1 MKNILGYYLMPHP
14 PLIIPSIGKG
24 EEKKIQN
31 TINACESI
39 GKEISILKPETI
51 VVITPH
57 ATMFSDAIAISNEE
71 KIKGNLIKFRDFE
84 TNIELEIDKEFNDEL
99 LNLCKSENISAAG
112 IDSNLLRRFNKDYE
126 LDHGTMVPM
135 YFINKY
141 YTDYKLVHITYSILN
156 DIELYKFG
164 MAIQKTAKNL
174 NKNTVIIASGDLSH
188 RLTEEGPYEYL
199 PQGAKFDK
207 ELIENLENGNVVNIF
222 NMDKCMIEEAGE
234 CGLRSL
240 YILLGAM
247 EGNSIQGELLSYE
260 GPFGVGY
267 GVMKFKQEG
276 ENISNLD
283 KLLKIKEESFN
294 KKISNSNPYVK
305 LARESLNYY
314 FKYKRLMIASNDLP
328 REMLEERHGVFVSLK
343 KFGQLRGCI
352 GTIFPT
358 TDCVANEIIRNA
370 IQAAI
375 ADPRFLEVT
384 EDELVDIDISVDVLT
399 NPIKAIKEELNPKI
413 YGVIVS
419 KGQNRGLLLPDLEGV
434 DTVEEQL
441 NIACQKGGID
451 PNSDYSIEKFEVIRY
466 KEGKNNEI

>member
-1 MKNILGYYLMPHP
+1 
-14 PLIIPSIGKG
+14 
-24 EEKKIQN
+24 
-31 TINACESI
+31 
-39 GKEISILKPETI
+39 
-51 VVITPH
+51 
-57 ATMFSDAIAISNEE
+57 MFSDAIAISNEE

-99 LNLCKSENISAAG
+99 LNLCKSENISATG

-188 RLTEEGPYEYL
+188 RLTEDGPYEYS
-199 PQGAKFDK
+199 PQGAKFYK

-267 GVMKFKQEG
+267 GVMKFKQES

-314 FKYKRLMIASNDLP
+314 FKNKRLMIASNDLP

-441 NIACQKGGID
+441 NIACQKGGIN
-451 PNSDYSIEKFEVIRY
+451 PNSDYNIEKFEVIRY
-466 KEGKNNEI
+466 KEGENNEI

>member
-1 MKNILGYYLMPHP
+1 
-14 PLIIPSIGKG
+14 
-24 EEKKIQN
+24 
-31 TINACESI
+31 
-39 GKEISILKPETI
+39 
-51 VVITPH
+51 
-57 ATMFSDAIAISNEE
+57 
-71 KIKGNLIKFRDFE
+71 
-84 TNIELEIDKEFNDEL
+84 
-99 LNLCKSENISAAG
+99 
-112 IDSNLLRRFNKDYE
+112 
-126 LDHGTMVPM
+126 
-135 YFINKY
+135 
-141 YTDYKLVHITYSILN
+141 
-156 DIELYKFG
+156 

-188 RLTEEGPYEYL
+188 RLTEDGPYEYS

-267 GVMKFKQEG
+267 GVMKFKQES

-314 FKYKRLMIASNDLP
+314 FKNKRLMIASNDLP

-399 NPIKAIKEELNPKI
+399 NTIKAIKEELNPKI

-441 NIACQKGGID
+441 NIACQKGGIN
-451 PNSDYSIEKFEVIRY
+451 PNSDYNIEKFEVIRY
-466 KEGKNNEI
+466 KEGENNEI

>member
-1 MKNILGYYLMPHP
+1 MKNILGYYLTPHP

-31 TINACESI
+31 TINAFESI

-51 VVITPH
+51 IVITPH
-57 ATMFSDAIAISNEE
+57 GTMFSDAIAISNE
-71 KIKGNLIKFRDFE
+71 KNIKGNLIQFGDFK

-99 LNLCKSENISAAG
+99 ISICENENISAAG
-112 IDSNLLRRFNKDYE
+112 IDANLLRRFNKHYE

-141 YTDYKLVHITYSILN
+141 YKDYKLVHITYSMLD

-174 NKNTVIIASGDLSH
+174 NKNIVIIASGDLSH
-188 RLTEEGPYEYL
+188 KLTEDGPYNYSQ
-199 PQGAKFDK
+199 QGPKFDR
-207 ELIENLENGNVVNIF
+207 ELIENLKNGNVVNIF
-222 NMDKCMIEEAGE
+222 NMDKCMVEEAGE

-240 YILLGAM
+240 YILLGSM
-247 EGNSIQGELLSYE
+247 EGNSMSGELLSYE

-267 GVMKFKQEG
+267 GVMKFKKKDEVV
-276 ENISNLD
+276 SNLD
-283 KLLKIKEESFN
+283 KLLKVKEDNFN

-305 LARESLNYY
+305 LARQSLNYY
-314 FKYKRLMIASNDLP
+314 FKNKRLMIASDDLP
-328 REMLEERHGVFVSLK
+328 KEMLEEKHGVFVSLK

-358 TDCVANEIIRNA
+358 TDSVANEIIRNA
-370 IQAAI
+370 IQAAL

-399 NPIKAIKEELNPKI
+399 DPIKATKEELNPKI

-419 KGQNRGLLLPDLEGV
+419 KGKNRGLLLPDLEGIN
-434 DTVEEQL
+434 TVEEQL
-441 NIACQKGGID
+441 SIACQKGEID
-451 PNSDYSIEKFEVIRY
+451 PNGDYDIEKFEVIRY
-466 KEGKNNEI
+466 KEGENSEI

>member
-1 MKNILGYYLMPHP
+1 
-14 PLIIPSIGKG
+14 
-24 EEKKIQN
+24 
-31 TINACESI
+31 
-39 GKEISILKPETI
+39 
-51 VVITPH
+51 
-57 ATMFSDAIAISNEE
+57 MFSDAIAISNEE

-99 LNLCKSENISAAG
+99 LNLCKSENISATG

-188 RLTEEGPYEYL
+188 RLTEEGPYEYS

-207 ELIENLENGNVVNIF
+207 KLIENLENGNVVNIF

-267 GVMKFKQEG
+267 GVMKFKQES

-314 FKYKRLMIASNDLP
+314 FKNKRLMIASNDLP

-352 GTIFPT
+352 GIIFPT

-375 ADPRFLEVT
+375 ADLRFLEVT

-441 NIACQKGGID
+441 NIACQKGGIN

-466 KEGKNNEI
+466 KEGENNEI

>member
-1 MKNILGYYLMPHP
+1 
-14 PLIIPSIGKG
+14 
-24 EEKKIQN
+24 
-31 TINACESI
+31 
-39 GKEISILKPETI
+39 
-51 VVITPH
+51 
-57 ATMFSDAIAISNEE
+57 MFSDAIAISNEE

-99 LNLCKSENISAAG
+99 LNLCKSENISATG

-188 RLTEEGPYEYL
+188 RLTEDGPYEYS
-199 PQGAKFDK
+199 PQGEKFDK

-267 GVMKFKQEG
+267 GVMKFKQES

-314 FKYKRLMIASNDLP
+314 FKNKRLMIASNDLP

-441 NIACQKGGID
+441 NIACQKGGIN

-466 KEGKNNEI
+466 KEGENNEI

>member
-1 MKNILGYYLMPHP
+1 
-14 PLIIPSIGKG
+14 
-24 EEKKIQN
+24 
-31 TINACESI
+31 
-39 GKEISILKPETI
+39 
-51 VVITPH
+51 
-57 ATMFSDAIAISNEE
+57 MFSDAIAISNEE

-99 LNLCKSENISAAG
+99 LNLCKSENISATG

-188 RLTEEGPYEYL
+188 RLTEDGPYEYS

-222 NMDKCMIEEAGE
+222 NMEKCMIEEAGE

-267 GVMKFKQEG
+267 GVMKFKQES

-314 FKYKRLMIASNDLP
+314 FKNKRLMIASNDLP

-441 NIACQKGGID
+441 NIACQKGGIN
-451 PNSDYSIEKFEVIRY
+451 PNSDYNIEKFEVIRY
-466 KEGKNNEI
+466 KEGENNEI

>member
-1 MKNILGYYLMPHP
+1 
-14 PLIIPSIGKG
+14 
-24 EEKKIQN
+24 
-31 TINACESI
+31 
-39 GKEISILKPETI
+39 
-51 VVITPH
+51 
-57 ATMFSDAIAISNEE
+57 MFSDAIAISNEE

-84 TNIELEIDKEFNDEL
+84 TNIELEIDKEFNNEL
-99 LNLCKSENISAAG
+99 LNLCKSENISATG

-188 RLTEEGPYEYL
+188 RLTEDGPYEYS

-267 GVMKFKQEG
+267 GVMKFKQES

-441 NIACQKGGID
+441 NIACQKGGIN
-451 PNSDYSIEKFEVIRY
+451 PNSDYNIEKFEVIRY
-466 KEGKNNEI
+466 KEGENNEI

>member
-1 MKNILGYYLMPHP
+1 
-14 PLIIPSIGKG
+14 
-24 EEKKIQN
+24 
-31 TINACESI
+31 
-39 GKEISILKPETI
+39 
-51 VVITPH
+51 
-57 ATMFSDAIAISNEE
+57 MFSDAIAISNEE

-99 LNLCKSENISAAG
+99 LNLCKSENISATG

-188 RLTEEGPYEYL
+188 RLTEDGPYEYS

-240 YILLGAM
+240 YILFGAM

-267 GVMKFKQEG
+267 GVMKFKQES

-419 KGQNRGLLLPDLEGV
+419 KGQNRGLLLPDIEGV

-441 NIACQKGGID
+441 NIACQKGGIN
-451 PNSDYSIEKFEVIRY
+451 PNSDYNIEKFEVIRY
-466 KEGKNNEI
+466 KEGENNEI

>member
-1 MKNILGYYLMPHP
+1 
-14 PLIIPSIGKG
+14 
-24 EEKKIQN
+24 
-31 TINACESI
+31 
-39 GKEISILKPETI
+39 
-51 VVITPH
+51 
-57 ATMFSDAIAISNEE
+57 MFSDAIAISNEE

-99 LNLCKSENISAAG
+99 LNLCKSENISATG

-188 RLTEEGPYEYL
+188 RLTEDGPYEYS

-234 CGLRSL
+234 CGIRSL

-267 GVMKFKQEG
+267 GVMKFKQEC

-314 FKYKRLMIASNDLP
+314 FKNKRLMIASNDLP

-441 NIACQKGGID
+441 NIACQKGGIN
-451 PNSDYSIEKFEVIRY
+451 PNSDYNIEKFEVIRY
-466 KEGKNNEI
+466 KEGENNEI

>member
-1 MKNILGYYLMPHP
+1 
-14 PLIIPSIGKG
+14 
-24 EEKKIQN
+24 
-31 TINACESI
+31 
-39 GKEISILKPETI
+39 
-51 VVITPH
+51 
-57 ATMFSDAIAISNEE
+57 MFSDAIAISNEE

-99 LNLCKSENISAAG
+99 LNLCKSENISATG

-188 RLTEEGPYEYL
+188 RLTEEGPYEYS

-207 ELIENLENGNVVNIF
+207 ELIKNLENGNVVNIF

-267 GVMKFKQEG
+267 GVMKFKQES

-441 NIACQKGGID
+441 NIACQKGGIN
-451 PNSDYSIEKFEVIRY
+451 PNSDYNIEKFEVIRY
-466 KEGKNNEI
+466 KEGENNEI

>member
-1 MKNILGYYLMPHP
+1 
-14 PLIIPSIGKG
+14 
-24 EEKKIQN
+24 
-31 TINACESI
+31 
-39 GKEISILKPETI
+39 
-51 VVITPH
+51 
-57 ATMFSDAIAISNEE
+57 MFSDAIAISNEE

-99 LNLCKSENISAAG
+99 LNLCKSENISATG

-188 RLTEEGPYEYL
+188 RLTEDGPYEYS

-222 NMDKCMIEEAGE
+222 NMEKCMIEEAGE

-267 GVMKFKQEG
+267 GVMKFKQES

-441 NIACQKGGID
+441 NIACQKGGIN
-451 PNSDYSIEKFEVIRY
+451 PNSDYNIEKFEVIRY
-466 KEGKNNEI
+466 KEGENNEI

>member
-1 MKNILGYYLMPHP
+1 
-14 PLIIPSIGKG
+14 
-24 EEKKIQN
+24 
-31 TINACESI
+31 
-39 GKEISILKPETI
+39 
-51 VVITPH
+51 
-57 ATMFSDAIAISNEE
+57 MFSDAIAISNEE

-99 LNLCKSENISAAG
+99 LNLCKSENISATG

-188 RLTEEGPYEYL
+188 RLTEDGPYEYS

-267 GVMKFKQEG
+267 GVMKFKQES

-294 KKISNSNPYVK
+294 KKIYNSNPYVK

-314 FKYKRLMIASNDLP
+314 FNYKRLMIASNDLP

-352 GTIFPT
+352 GTIFPI

-441 NIACQKGGID
+441 NIACQKGGIN
-451 PNSDYSIEKFEVIRY
+451 PNSDYNIEKFEVIRY
-466 KEGKNNEI
+466 KEGENNEI

>member
-1 MKNILGYYLMPHP
+1 
-14 PLIIPSIGKG
+14 
-24 EEKKIQN
+24 
-31 TINACESI
+31 
-39 GKEISILKPETI
+39 
-51 VVITPH
+51 
-57 ATMFSDAIAISNEE
+57 MFSDAIAISNEE

-99 LNLCKSENISAAG
+99 LNLCKSENISATG

-188 RLTEEGPYEYL
+188 RLTEDGPYEYS

-267 GVMKFKQEG
+267 GVMKFKQES

-294 KKISNSNPYVK
+294 KKIYNSNPYVK

-441 NIACQKGGID
+441 NIACQKGGIN
-451 PNSDYSIEKFEVIRY
+451 PNSDYNIEKFEVIRY
-466 KEGKNNEI
+466 KEGENNEI

>member
-1 MKNILGYYLMPHP
+1 
-14 PLIIPSIGKG
+14 
-24 EEKKIQN
+24 
-31 TINACESI
+31 
-39 GKEISILKPETI
+39 
-51 VVITPH
+51 
-57 ATMFSDAIAISNEE
+57 MFSDAIAISNEE

-99 LNLCKSENISAAG
+99 LNLCKSENISATG

-188 RLTEEGPYEYL
+188 RLTEDGPYEYS

-222 NMDKCMIEEAGE
+222 NMDNCMIEEAGE

-314 FKYKRLMIASNDLP
+314 FKNKRLMIASNDLP

-441 NIACQKGGID
+441 NIACQKGGIN
-451 PNSDYSIEKFEVIRY
+451 PNSDYNIEKFEVIRY
-466 KEGKNNEI
+466 KEGENNEI

>member
-24 EEKKIQN
+24 EEKKIQS

-51 VVITPH
+51 IVITPH

-84 TNIELEIDKEFNDEL
+84 TNIELEIDKEFNNEL
-99 LNLCKSENISAAG
+99 ISLCKKEDISAAEV
-112 IDSNLLRRFNKDYE
+112 DSNLLRRFNKDYE
-126 LDHGTMVPM
+126 LDHGTIVPM
-135 YFINKY
+135 YFVNKY
-141 YTDYKLVHITYSILN
+141 YTDYKLVHITYSILS

-174 NKNTVIIASGDLSH
+174 NKNIVLIASGDLSH
-188 RLTEEGPYEYL
+188 RLTEDGPYDYSPE
-199 PQGAKFDK
+199 GAKFDR
-207 ELIENLENGNVVNIF
+207 ELIENLKNGNVVNIF
-222 NMDKCMIEEAGE
+222 NMNKCMVEEAGE

-267 GVMKFKQEG
+267 GVMKFNKKDEVT
-276 ENISNLD
+276 SNLD
-283 KLLKIKEESFN
+283 KLLKIKEDNFS
-294 KKISNSNPYVK
+294 KKVLKSNPYVK
-305 LARESLNYY
+305 LARQSLDYY
-314 FKYKRLMIASNDLP
+314 FKNKRLMIASEDLP
-328 REMLEERHGVFVSLK
+328 KEMLNERHGVFVSLK

-358 TDCVANEIIRNA
+358 TDCVANEIIRNT
-370 IQAAI
+370 IQAALT
-375 ADPRFLEVT
+375 DPRFLEVT

-399 NPIKAIKEELNPKI
+399 DPIKCTKEELNPKI

-419 KGQNRGLLLPDLEGV
+419 KGQNKGLLLPDLEGV
-434 DTVEEQL
+434 NTVEEQL

-451 PNSDYSIEKFEVIRY
+451 PNDDYNIEKFEVIRY
-466 KEGKNNEI
+466 KEGDDY

>member
-1 MKNILGYYLMPHP
+1 
-14 PLIIPSIGKG
+14 
-24 EEKKIQN
+24 
-31 TINACESI
+31 
-39 GKEISILKPETI
+39 
-51 VVITPH
+51 
-57 ATMFSDAIAISNEE
+57 MFSDAIAISNEE

-99 LNLCKSENISAAG
+99 LNLCKSENISATG

-188 RLTEEGPYEYL
+188 RLTEDGPYEYS

-267 GVMKFKQEG
+267 GVMKFKQES

-314 FKYKRLMIASNDLP
+314 FKNKRLMIASNDLP

-352 GTIFPT
+352 GTIFPI

-419 KGQNRGLLLPDLEGV
+419 KGQNRGLLLPDLEGI

-441 NIACQKGGID
+441 NIACQKGGIN
-451 PNSDYSIEKFEVIRY
+451 PNSDYNIEKFEVIRY
-466 KEGKNNEI
+466 KEGENNEI

>member
-1 MKNILGYYLMPHP
+1 
-14 PLIIPSIGKG
+14 
-24 EEKKIQN
+24 
-31 TINACESI
+31 
-39 GKEISILKPETI
+39 
-51 VVITPH
+51 
-57 ATMFSDAIAISNEE
+57 MFSDAIAISNEE

-188 RLTEEGPYEYL
+188 RLTEDGPYEYS

-234 CGLRSL
+234 CGIRSL
-240 YILLGAM
+240 YILLGDM

-267 GVMKFKQEG
+267 GVMKFNMACIRLFEGIKYVLPILHPNKKRLALIMCPEEDSASVEWARQKG
-276 ENISNLD
+276 ENWV
-283 KLLKIKEESFN
+283 N
-294 KKISNSNPYVK
+294 KDIT
-305 LARESLNYY
+305 SLEFVENI
-314 FKYKRLMIASNDLP
+314 FRLMNWN
-328 REMLEERHGVFVSLK
+328 RECRYKVLGRVANSDQGLCMLFDLEEAIMFTPKPQEYADPLTGEMK
-343 KFGQLRGCI
+343 KKQMKFFPDTYRNRI
-352 GTIFPT
+352 GKSYN
-358 TDCVANEIIRNA
+358 DY
-370 IQAAI
+370 I
-375 ADPRFLEVT
+375 ADHQMNMF
-384 EDELVDIDISVDVLT
+384 EDFIGYQGSAVLDEPVREEDSFSKESMSQESEISE
-399 NPIKAIKEELNPKI
+399 NI
-413 YGVIVS
+413 
-419 KGQNRGLLLPDLEGV
+419 LLPDLAKQSE
-434 DTVEEQL
+434 
-441 NIACQKGGID
+441 
-451 PNSDYSIEKFEVIRY
+451 SIEQQS
-466 KEGKNNEI
+466 GEIAERGMQT

>member
-1 MKNILGYYLMPHP
+1 
-14 PLIIPSIGKG
+14 
-24 EEKKIQN
+24 
-31 TINACESI
+31 
-39 GKEISILKPETI
+39 
-51 VVITPH
+51 
-57 ATMFSDAIAISNEE
+57 MFSDAIAISNEE

-99 LNLCKSENISAAG
+99 LNLCKSENISATG

-188 RLTEEGPYEYL
+188 RLTEDGPYEYS

-267 GVMKFKQEG
+267 GVMKFKQES

-314 FKYKRLMIASNDLP
+314 FKNKRLMIASNDLP

-441 NIACQKGGID
+441 NIACQKGGIN
-451 PNSDYSIEKFEVIRY
+451 PNSDYNIEKFEVIRY
-466 KEGKNNEI
+466 KEGENNEI

>member
-1 MKNILGYYLMPHP
+1 
-14 PLIIPSIGKG
+14 
-24 EEKKIQN
+24 
-31 TINACESI
+31 
-39 GKEISILKPETI
+39 
-51 VVITPH
+51 
-57 ATMFSDAIAISNEE
+57 MFSDAIAISNEE

-99 LNLCKSENISAAG
+99 LNLCKSENISATG

-188 RLTEEGPYEYL
+188 RLTEDGPYEYS

-267 GVMKFKQEG
+267 GVMKFKQES

-294 KKISNSNPYVK
+294 KKIYNSNPYVK

-466 KEGKNNEI
+466 KEGENNEI

>member
-1 MKNILGYYLMPHP
+1 
-14 PLIIPSIGKG
+14 
-24 EEKKIQN
+24 
-31 TINACESI
+31 
-39 GKEISILKPETI
+39 
-51 VVITPH
+51 
-57 ATMFSDAIAISNEE
+57 MFSDAIAISNEE

-112 IDSNLLRRFNKDYE
+112 IDSNLLIRFNKDYE

-188 RLTEEGPYEYL
+188 RLTEEGPYEYS

-267 GVMKFKQEG
+267 GVMKFK
-276 ENISNLD
+276 
-283 KLLKIKEESFN
+283 
-294 KKISNSNPYVK
+294 
-305 LARESLNYY
+305 
-314 FKYKRLMIASNDLP
+314 
-328 REMLEERHGVFVSLK
+328 
-343 KFGQLRGCI
+343 
-352 GTIFPT
+352 
-358 TDCVANEIIRNA
+358 
-370 IQAAI
+370 
-375 ADPRFLEVT
+375 
-384 EDELVDIDISVDVLT
+384 
-399 NPIKAIKEELNPKI
+399 
-413 YGVIVS
+413 
-419 KGQNRGLLLPDLEGV
+419 
-434 DTVEEQL
+434 
-441 NIACQKGGID
+441 
-451 PNSDYSIEKFEVIRY
+451 
-466 KEGKNNEI
+466 

>member
-1 MKNILGYYLMPHP
+1 
-14 PLIIPSIGKG
+14 
-24 EEKKIQN
+24 
-31 TINACESI
+31 
-39 GKEISILKPETI
+39 
-51 VVITPH
+51 
-57 ATMFSDAIAISNEE
+57 MFSDAIAISNEE

-99 LNLCKSENISAAG
+99 LNLCKSENISATG

-188 RLTEEGPYEYL
+188 RLTEDGPYEYS

-267 GVMKFKQEG
+267 GVMKFKQES

-328 REMLEERHGVFVSLK
+328 REMLEERYGVFVSLK

-370 IQAAI
+370 IQAVI

-441 NIACQKGGID
+441 NIACQKGGIN
-451 PNSDYSIEKFEVIRY
+451 PNSDYNIEKFEVIRY
-466 KEGKNNEI
+466 KEGENNEI

>member
-1 MKNILGYYLMPHP
+1 
-14 PLIIPSIGKG
+14 
-24 EEKKIQN
+24 
-31 TINACESI
+31 
-39 GKEISILKPETI
+39 
-51 VVITPH
+51 
-57 ATMFSDAIAISNEE
+57 MFSDAIAISNEE

-99 LNLCKSENISAAG
+99 LNLCKSENISATG

-188 RLTEEGPYEYL
+188 RLTEEGPYEYS

-267 GVMKFKQEG
+267 GVMKFKQES

-441 NIACQKGGID
+441 NIACQKGGIN
-451 PNSDYSIEKFEVIRY
+451 PNSDYNIEKFEVIRY
-466 KEGKNNEI
+466 KEGENNEI

>member
-1 MKNILGYYLMPHP
+1 
-14 PLIIPSIGKG
+14 
-24 EEKKIQN
+24 
-31 TINACESI
+31 
-39 GKEISILKPETI
+39 
-51 VVITPH
+51 
-57 ATMFSDAIAISNEE
+57 MFSDAIAISNEE

-99 LNLCKSENISAAG
+99 LNLCKSENISATG

-188 RLTEEGPYEYL
+188 RLTEDGPYEYS

-267 GVMKFKQEG
+267 GVMKFKQES

-314 FKYKRLMIASNDLP
+314 FKNKRLMIASNDLP

-352 GTIFPT
+352 GTIFPI

-441 NIACQKGGID
+441 NIACQKGGIN
-451 PNSDYSIEKFEVIRY
+451 PNSDYNIEKFEVIRY
-466 KEGKNNEI
+466 KEGENNEI

>member
-1 MKNILGYYLMPHP
+1 
-14 PLIIPSIGKG
+14 
-24 EEKKIQN
+24 
-31 TINACESI
+31 
-39 GKEISILKPETI
+39 
-51 VVITPH
+51 
-57 ATMFSDAIAISNEE
+57 MFSDAIAISNEE

-99 LNLCKSENISAAG
+99 LNLCKSENISATG

-188 RLTEEGPYEYL
+188 RLTEDGPYEYS

-267 GVMKFKQEG
+267 GVMKFKQES

-294 KKISNSNPYVK
+294 KKIYNSNPYVK

-314 FKYKRLMIASNDLP
+314 FKNKRLMIASNDLP

-441 NIACQKGGID
+441 NIACQKGGIN
-451 PNSDYSIEKFEVIRY
+451 PNSDYNIEKFEVIRY
-466 KEGKNNEI
+466 KEGENNEI

>member
-24 EEKKIQN
+24 EEKKIQS

-51 VVITPH
+51 IVITPH

-84 TNIELEIDKEFNDEL
+84 TNIELEIDKEFNNEL
-99 LNLCKSENISAAG
+99 ISLCKKEDISAAEV
-112 IDSNLLRRFNKDYE
+112 DSNLLRRFNKDYE
-126 LDHGTMVPM
+126 LDHGTIVPM
-135 YFINKY
+135 YFVNKY
-141 YTDYKLVHITYSILN
+141 YTDYKLVHITYSILS

-174 NKNTVIIASGDLSH
+174 NKNIVLIASGDLSH
-188 RLTEEGPYEYL
+188 RLTEDGPYDYSPE
-199 PQGAKFDK
+199 GAKFDR
-207 ELIENLENGNVVNIF
+207 ELIENLKNGNVVNIF
-222 NMDKCMIEEAGE
+222 NMNKCMVEEAGE

-267 GVMKFKQEG
+267 GVMKFNKKDEVT
-276 ENISNLD
+276 SNLD
-283 KLLKIKEESFN
+283 KLLKIKEDNFS
-294 KKISNSNPYVK
+294 KKVLKSNPYVK
-305 LARESLNYY
+305 LARQSLDYY
-314 FKYKRLMIASNDLP
+314 FKNKRLMIASEDLP
-328 REMLEERHGVFVSLK
+328 KEMLNERHGVFVSLK

-370 IQAAI
+370 IQAALT
-375 ADPRFLEVT
+375 DPRFLEVT

-399 NPIKAIKEELNPKI
+399 DPIKCTKEELNPKI

-419 KGQNRGLLLPDLEGV
+419 KGQNKGLLLPDLEGV
-434 DTVEEQL
+434 NTVEEQL

-451 PNSDYSIEKFEVIRY
+451 PNDDYNIEKFEVIRY
-466 KEGKNNEI
+466 KEGDDY

>member
-1 MKNILGYYLMPHP
+1 
-14 PLIIPSIGKG
+14 
-24 EEKKIQN
+24 
-31 TINACESI
+31 
-39 GKEISILKPETI
+39 
-51 VVITPH
+51 
-57 ATMFSDAIAISNEE
+57 MFSDAIAISNEE

-99 LNLCKSENISAAG
+99 LNLCKSENISATG

-188 RLTEEGPYEYL
+188 RLTEDGPYEYS

-267 GVMKFKQEG
+267 GVMKFKQES

-441 NIACQKGGID
+441 NIACQKGGIN
-451 PNSDYSIEKFEVIRY
+451 PNSDYNIEKFEVIRY
-466 KEGKNNEI
+466 KEGENNEI

>member
-1 MKNILGYYLMPHP
+1 
-14 PLIIPSIGKG
+14 
-24 EEKKIQN
+24 
-31 TINACESI
+31 
-39 GKEISILKPETI
+39 
-51 VVITPH
+51 
-57 ATMFSDAIAISNEE
+57 MFSDAIAISNEE

-99 LNLCKSENISAAG
+99 LNLCKSENISATG

-188 RLTEEGPYEYL
+188 RLTEDGPYEYS

-222 NMDKCMIEEAGE
+222 KMDKCMIEEAGE

-267 GVMKFKQEG
+267 GVMKFKQES

-314 FKYKRLMIASNDLP
+314 FKNKRLMIASNDLP

-441 NIACQKGGID
+441 NIACQKGGIN
-451 PNSDYSIEKFEVIRY
+451 PNSDYNIEKFEVIRY
-466 KEGKNNEI
+466 KEGENNEI

>member
-1 MKNILGYYLMPHP
+1 
-14 PLIIPSIGKG
+14 
-24 EEKKIQN
+24 
-31 TINACESI
+31 
-39 GKEISILKPETI
+39 
-51 VVITPH
+51 
-57 ATMFSDAIAISNEE
+57 MFSDAIAISNEE

-188 RLTEEGPYEYL
+188 RLTEDGPYEYS

-260 GPFGVGY
+260 GQFGVGY
-267 GVMKFKQEG
+267 GVMKFKQES

-294 KKISNSNPYVK
+294 KKIYNSNPYVK

-314 FKYKRLMIASNDLP
+314 FKYKRLMIASNDLH

-399 NPIKAIKEELNPKI
+399 NPIKAIKE
-413 YGVIVS
+413 
-419 KGQNRGLLLPDLEGV
+419 
-434 DTVEEQL
+434 
-441 NIACQKGGID
+441 
-451 PNSDYSIEKFEVIRY
+451 
-466 KEGKNNEI
+466 

>member
-24 EEKKIQN
+24 EEKKIQS

-51 VVITPH
+51 IVITPH

-84 TNIELEIDKEFNDEL
+84 TNIELEIDKEFNNEL
-99 LNLCKSENISAAG
+99 ISLCKKEDISAAEV
-112 IDSNLLRRFNKDYE
+112 DSNLLRRFNKDYE
-126 LDHGTMVPM
+126 LDHGTIVPM
-135 YFINKY
+135 YFVNKY
-141 YTDYKLVHITYSILN
+141 YTDYKLVHITYSILS

-174 NKNTVIIASGDLSH
+174 NKNIVLIASGDLSH
-188 RLTEEGPYEYL
+188 RLTEDGPYDYSPE
-199 PQGAKFDK
+199 GAKFDR
-207 ELIENLENGNVVNIF
+207 ELIENLKNGNVVNIF
-222 NMDKCMIEEAGE
+222 NMNKCMVEEAGE

-267 GVMKFKQEG
+267 GVMKFNKKDEVT
-276 ENISNLD
+276 SNLD
-283 KLLKIKEESFN
+283 KLLKIKEDNFS
-294 KKISNSNPYVK
+294 KKVLKSNPYVK
-305 LARESLNYY
+305 LARQSLDYY
-314 FKYKRLMIASNDLP
+314 FKNKRLMIASEDLP
-328 REMLEERHGVFVSLK
+328 KEMLNERHGVFVSLK

-358 TDCVANEIIRNA
+358 TDCVANEIIRNT
-370 IQAAI
+370 IQAALT
-375 ADPRFLEVT
+375 DPRFLEVT

-399 NPIKAIKEELNPKI
+399 DPIKCTKEELNPKI

-419 KGQNRGLLLPDLEGV
+419 KGQNKGILLPDLEGV
-434 DTVEEQL
+434 NTVEEQL

-451 PNSDYSIEKFEVIRY
+451 PNDDYNIEKFEVIRY
-466 KEGKNNEI
+466 KEGDDY

>member
-1 MKNILGYYLMPHP
+1 
-14 PLIIPSIGKG
+14 
-24 EEKKIQN
+24 
-31 TINACESI
+31 
-39 GKEISILKPETI
+39 
-51 VVITPH
+51 
-57 ATMFSDAIAISNEE
+57 MFSDAIAISNEE

-99 LNLCKSENISAAG
+99 LNLCKSENISATG

-188 RLTEEGPYEYL
+188 RLTEDGPYEYS

-267 GVMKFKQEG
+267 GVMKFKQES

-466 KEGKNNEI
+466 KEGENNEI